1 MPPPLVV
8 LDTNVLV
15 AAIKSRRGASF
26 ALLERVGT
34 GLFDIVVSVP
44 LAVEY
49 EHAMLRERGAVPAA
63 AVRDII
69 DYVCKVAVRQP
80 IFFLWRPF
88 LRDPADDMVAEVGFA
103 AGAEAIVTFNRRD
116 FVGIGSLGLTV
127 ITPQDFLKRIRP

>member
-15 AAIKSRRGASF
+15 AAIKSRHGASF
-26 ALLERVGT
+26 AVLEGVGT
-34 GLFDIVVSVP
+34 GRFDIAVSVP
-44 LAVEY
+44 LVVEY
-49 EHAMLRERGAVPAA
+49 EHAMVRERGTVSAR

-88 LRDPADDMVAEVGFA
+88 LRDPSDDMVAEVGFA

-116 FVGIGSLGLTV
+116 FVGVESLGLAV
-127 ITPQDFLKRIRP
+127 LSPHDLLKRT

>member
-26 ALLERVGT
+26 AVLERVGT
-34 GLFDIVVSVP
+34 GVFDIAVSVP
-44 LAVEY
+44 LVVEY
-49 EHAMLRERGAVPAA
+49 EHAMVRERGAVPAV

-103 AGAEAIVTFNRRD
+103 AGAKAIITHNRRD
-116 FVGIGSLGLTV
+116 FVGVESLGLAV
-127 ITPQDFLKRIRP
+127 LSPHELLKRTRP

>member
-1 MPPPLVV
+1 M

-26 ALLERVGT
+26 AVLERVGT
-34 GLFDIVVSVP
+34 GWFDIVVSVP
-44 LAVEY
+44 LVVEY
-49 EHAMLRERGAVPAA
+49 EHAMVRERGAVPAA

-69 DYVCKVAVRQP
+69 DYVCKVAIRQP

-103 AGAEAIVTFNRRD
+103 AGAEAIITYNRRD
-116 FVGIGSLGLTV
+116 FVGVESLGLAV
-127 ITPQDFLKRIRP
+127 LSPHDLLKRTRP